1 MCPDEDFT
9 DLMAR
14 ARSGEPAAIRA
25 FLSQFEPEVRMM
37 VRARLP
43 RKLRTQFDSSDFV
56 QAVWQSFFYDLQQD
70 RREFANMDHVRGF
83 LAGVVRNKVREQHR
97 RLTQTEKYNVAREEP
112 LYVRRGDREVMRE
125 VPSSEPSP
133 SETAQAGDFLEKL
146 TAGRSPRA
154 VEVITLR
161 YQGLTLREISDRTGI
176 HERTVRRI
184 IESAWSQVEG
194 RS

>member
-1 MCPDEDFT
+1 MRPDDNFT

-43 RKLRTQFDSSDFV
+43 RRLRTQFDSSDFV

-70 RREFANMDHVRGF
+70 RHEFANWEHVRGF

-97 RLTQTEKYNVAREEP
+97 RLTRTEKYNVAREER
-112 LYVRRGDREVMRE
+112 LYVRRGDHEVVREVL
-125 VPSSEPSP
+125 STEPSP

-146 TAGRSPRA
+146 TAGRHPRA
-154 VEVITLR
+154 AEVITLR
-161 YQGLTLREISDRTGI
+161 YQGLTLMEIAGRTGMK
-176 HERTVRRI
+176 ERTVRRI

-194 RS
+194 RQ